1 MENVGIRDLKNRL
14 GHYLRA
20 VRRGETIL
28 VTAHGKP
35 VARLVPVF
43 PPGKRALPSDLE
55 ARLWELAAQGV
66 LSWNGGTAQLPQ
78 PAAVNRGPALLS
90 DVVVE
95 DRA

>member
-1 MENVGIRDLKNRL
+1 MESVGVRELKNRL

-20 VRRGETIL
+20 VRRGETIV

-35 VARLVPVF
+35 VARLLPVS
-43 PPGKRALPSDLE
+43 PPAKTALPLDLE
-55 ARLWELAAQGV
+55 ARMWELAAQGV
-66 LSWNGGTAQLPQ
+66 VSWNGGTAQLPQ

-90 DVVVE
+90 DMVVE